1 MPAFDDGQAE
11 TELPHGT
18 VETDVLIVGSGPAG
32 GAAALGL
39 STLGIPNIMI
49 TKYRWTANTPRA
61 HITNQRTME
70 IFRDLGI
77 EDQVLAEASPHE
89 IIGDT
94 VFCTSIA
101 GEEIGRIRTWGTS
114 PDREADYRLA
124 SPSLTC
130 DIPQTYLEPILVKN
144 AAARGTQARFSTEY
158 LSHAQDAGGVS
169 VQARDRLTGAVLTI
183 RAKYLIG
190 ADGARSMVAADLG
203 LPMEGQMDIA
213 GSMNITF
220 TADISRYVSHRP
232 SVLYWVIQPGSNVG
246 GIGAGLVR
254 MVRPWNEWLIV
265 WGYDISAPAPVV
277 DEAAATQIVRS
288 LLGMP
293 DLDVTITGTSLW
305 GNNELYATR
314 LSAGRVFC
322 AGDAVHRHPPSNGLG
337 SNTSVQDSYNLAW
350 KLAAVLRGQAGP
362 ALLDTYSAERAP
374 VARQIVLRAN
384 QSSREFVQLFDA
396 LGVTGAKSEA
406 EMIAGIEE
414 RKANTPQGAAKRAA
428 IVEAMELKHYEFN
441 AHGVEFG
448 QFYASTAIVGD
459 GSARPAPARDP
470 ELYYQASTVPGSRLP
485 HAWVGS
491 STHKVSTLDLAP
503 PGRFTLI
510 TGIAGEAWADAA
522 PKVAADLGV
531 PLEAV
536 VIGPGREVT
545 DIYFDW
551 SRLREVGEDGA
562 LLVRPDKH
570 IGWRSMS
577 LPADPQR
584 ALRAALAAL
593 LSRADGA

>member
-1 MPAFDDGQAE
+1 
-11 TELPHGT
+11 
-18 VETDVLIVGSGPAG
+18 
-32 GAAALGL
+32 
-39 STLGIPNIMI
+39 
-49 TKYRWTANTPRA
+49 
-61 HITNQRTME
+61 
-70 IFRDLGI
+70 
-77 EDQVLAEASPHE
+77 
-89 IIGDT
+89 
-94 VFCTSIA
+94 
-101 GEEIGRIRTWGTS
+101 
-114 PDREADYRLA
+114 
-124 SPSLTC
+124 
-130 DIPQTYLEPILVKN
+130 
-144 AAARGTQARFSTEY
+144 
-158 LSHAQDAGGVS
+158 
-169 VQARDRLTGAVLTI
+169 
-183 RAKYLIG
+183 
-190 ADGARSMVAADLG
+190 MVAADLG

-220 TADISRYVSHRP
+220 TAGISRYVSHRP

-254 MVRPWNEWLIV
+254 RVRPWNEWLIV
-265 WGYDISAPAPVV
+265 WGYDISRPAPVV

-288 LLGMP
+288 LLGLP
-293 DLDVTITGTSLW
+293 DLDVEITGTSLW
-305 GNNELYATR
+305 GNNELYATH
-314 LSAGRVFC
+314 LQSGRVFC

-384 QSSREFVQLFDA
+384 KSSREFVQLFDA
-396 LGVTGAKSEA
+396 LGVTGAKNEA
-406 EMIAGIEE
+406 EMISGLEE

-428 IVEAMELKHYEFN
+428 IARAMELKHYEFN

-448 QFYASTAIVGD
+448 QFYQSSAVVGD

-470 ELYYQASTVPGSRLP
+470 ELYYQPSTVPGSRLP

-503 PGRFTLI
+503 ADRFTLI
-510 TGIAGEAWADAA
+510 TGIAGEAWAAA
-522 PKVAADLGV
+522 AQKVAHDLGV

-545 DIYFDW
+545 DLYFDW

-570 IGWRSMS
+570 IGWRSMN

-584 ALRAALAAL
+584 ALRAALSSL
-593 LSRADGA
+593 LDRADGVSMRLVHESGPQRVCFGSVT